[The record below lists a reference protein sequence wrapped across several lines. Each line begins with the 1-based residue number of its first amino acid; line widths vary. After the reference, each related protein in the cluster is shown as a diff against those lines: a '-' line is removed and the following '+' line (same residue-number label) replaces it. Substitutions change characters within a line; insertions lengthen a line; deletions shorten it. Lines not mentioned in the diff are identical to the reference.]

1 MFELCIFDLD
11 ETLIHTNDL
20 EEIRLSLANND
31 DEGILETLLE
41 TLEEDDERLI
51 YSQDIIQEIIASHPD
66 ILLAIFTRS
75 PRSYAETVLE
85 WAYPEIEWDMLICY
99 EDVRPTKPNGQGI
112 KNIMEYFEIEDL
124 TKVVM
129 IGDADIDI
137 KAAYNA
143 GCVALLDQSGW
154 PRSYSS
160 EHWNAINLIPDAIIH
175 EPGNLLDFLAEPHE
189 YLPILECL
197 LDSGNLDSKR
207 FDRIGHFIPR
217 SIGGDTTSFPI
228 YVAGRNFSNY
238 ESLYY
243 KRAEHSLT
251 ESISSNKDST
261 EFPCEWVN
269 TLREF
274 ISEKCAGFFWTK
286 TIIITSIPHR
296 PGRIPRLENLLSQ
309 LITSL
314 TDEPIQ
320 HCNVILAT
328 DLLAYRDGVRSQHG
342 EHLNQGE
349 RFMNVR
355 EHLITS
361 NVSRL
366 SSVDEVVV
374 IDDVVTT
381 GASLIYAYKS
391 LRDAGARSVTL
402 FSLAKNISDVLR

>member
-20 EEIRLSLANND
+20 KEIRKRLANND
-31 DEGILETLLE
+31 DKEILDELLE
-41 TLEEDDERLI
+41 SLENDDERLI
-51 YSQDIIQEIIASHPD
+51 YSQDLIQEIIESYPD

-75 PRSYAETVLE
+75 PRSYAKTVLE
-85 WAYPEIEWDMLICY
+85 WAYPEIQWDMLICY
-99 EDVRPTKPNGQGI
+99 EDVRPTKPSGKGI
-112 KNIMEYFEIEDL
+112 HDIMEYFEIEDL

-160 EHWNAINLIPDAIIH
+160 EHWNAINLIPDAIIN

-197 LDSGNLDSKR
+197 LDSDNIDSKR
-207 FDRIGHFIPR
+207 FDKIGHFIPR

-238 ESLYY
+238 ASLDN
-243 KRAEHSLT
+243 KRTEHSLT

-274 ISEKCAGFFWTK
+274 ISEKCTAFFGDK

-296 PGRIPRLENLLSQ
+296 PGRTPRLENLLRQ

-314 TDEPIQ
+314 TDDPIQ

-381 GASLIYAYKS
+381 GASLIYAYKC

-402 FSLAKNISDVLR
+402 FSLAKNISDVSR